1 MTIRMSCRVAQKQ
14 DITEPSGANTDENAS
29 ALVAGTSAEDTRLMH
44 NMPRD
49 DYESES
55 EDI

>member
-14 DITEPSGANTDENAS
+14 DITEQSGTNSDENAS
-29 ALVAGTSAEDTRLMH
+29 ALVAGTSAEDTRSMP

-49 DYESES
+49 DYESKS
-55 EDI
+55 EVI